1 MRRLVEKTVL
11 IDDSDIDL
19 FIQRRFLEVY
29 NFSNELL
36 LYKSAEEALGW
47 LKNINGEAAPDIIF
61 LDLNMPEIDGFSFL
75 KNFKDL
81 PEKIKSKV
89 KNCGPYEFQQRKG
102 PEQAFSF
109 KNVIQFITKPLKQT
123 DIEELKKLINH
134 KRIYRSSHSLNS
146 CTRSRATI
154 TSLSSN
160 F

>member
-47 LKNINGEAAPDIIF
+47 LKNINGETAPDIIF

-75 KNFKDL
+75 KNFKEL
-81 PEKIKSKV
+81 SEKIILKSKIV
-89 KNCGPYEFQQRKG
+89 VLTSSNSSKDR
-102 PEQAFSF
+102 EQAFSF
-109 KNVIQFITKPLKQT
+109 KNVIQFITKPLKQA
-123 DIEELKKLINH
+123 DIEELKKLITANG
-134 KRIYRSSHSLNS
+134 L
-146 CTRSRATI
+146 ATP
-154 TSLSSN
+154 
-160 F
+160 

>member
-75 KNFKDL
+75 KNFKEL
-81 PEKIKSKV
+81 SEMIKLKSKIV
-89 KNCGPYEFQQRKG
+89 VLTSSNSSKDR
-102 PEQAFSF
+102 EQAFSF
-109 KNVIQFITKPLKQT
+109 NNVIQFITKPLKQT
-123 DIEELKKLINH
+123 DIEELKKLITANG
-134 KRIYRSSHSLNS
+134 L
-146 CTRSRATI
+146 ATP
-154 TSLSSN
+154 
-160 F
+160 

>member
-1 MRRLVEKTVL
+1 MRKLVEKTVL

-47 LKNINGEAAPDIIF
+47 LQNINGASAPDIIF

-75 KNFKDL
+75 KNFRDL
-81 PEKIKSKV
+81 PDKIKIKSKIV
-89 KNCGPYEFQQRKG
+89 VLTSSNSSKDR
-102 PEQAFSF
+102 EQAFTF

-123 DIEELKKLINH
+123 DIEELRRLITAN
-134 KRIYRSSHSLNS
+134 
-146 CTRSRATI
+146 
-154 TSLSSN
+154 
-160 F
+160 

>member
-1 MRRLVEKTVL
+1 MRRLVDKTVL

-47 LKNINGEAAPDIIF
+47 LRSINGESAPDIIF

-81 PEKIKSKV
+81 PEKIKIKSKIV
-89 KNCGPYEFQQRKG
+89 VLTSSNSSKDR
-102 PEQAFSF
+102 EQVFAF
-109 KNVIQFITKPLKQT
+109 KNVIQFITKPLKQS
-123 DIEELKKLINH
+123 DIEELRRLIIVN
-134 KRIYRSSHSLNS
+134 
-146 CTRSRATI
+146 
-154 TSLSSN
+154 
-160 F
+160 

>member
-29 NFSNELL
+29 NFSSELL
-36 LYKSAEEALGW
+36 LYKSAEEAPGW

-81 PEKIKSKV
+81 PEKIKHKSKIV
-89 KNCGPYEFQQRKG
+89 VLTSSNSSKDR
-102 PEQAFSF
+102 EQAFSF
-109 KNVIQFITKPLKQT
+109 KNVIQFITKPLKQA
-123 DIEELKKLINH
+123 DIEDLKKLIVTNG
-134 KRIYRSSHSLNS
+134 L
-146 CTRSRATI
+146 TTP
-154 TSLSSN
+154 
-160 F
+160 

>member
-1 MRRLVEKTVL
+1 MRRLVDKTVL

-47 LKNINGEAAPDIIF
+47 LQNINGDAAPDIIF
-61 LDLNMPEIDGFSFL
+61 LDLNMPETDGFSFL

-81 PEKIKSKV
+81 PEKVQAKSKIV
-89 KNCGPYEFQQRKG
+89 VLTSSNSAKDRDQVF
-102 PEQAFSF
+102 AF

-123 DIEELKKLINH
+123 DIEELKRLITTN
-134 KRIYRSSHSLNS
+134 
-146 CTRSRATI
+146 
-154 TSLSSN
+154 
-160 F
+160 

>member
-36 LYKSAEEALGW
+36 LYKSAEEALSW
-47 LKNINGEAAPDIIF
+47 LRNINGEAAPDIIF

-75 KNFKDL
+75 KNFKEL
-81 PEKIKSKV
+81 PEKIKDKSKIV
-89 KNCGPYEFQQRKG
+89 VLTSSNSSKDR
-102 PEQAFSF
+102 EQAFSF

-123 DIEELKKLINH
+123 DIEELKRLINT
-134 KRIYRSSHSLNS
+134 N
-146 CTRSRATI
+146 
-154 TSLSSN
+154 
-160 F
+160 